1 MTSSPLPTPGR
12 NDDGPEG
19 QFRRHA
25 TPHLAACL
33 TTGAL
38 IIMVILAIHW
48 LG

>member
-1 MTSSPLPTPGR
+1 MTTSPLPTVGQ
-12 NDDGPEG
+12 NDDGPDG

-25 TPHLAACL
+25 LPHLAACL

-38 IIMVILAIHW
+38 ITVLILAIHW